1 MRRTPLERIRD
12 GAILLV
18 VVLSAATLGYRMAG
32 WSWIDSIYMVVITI
46 ATVGYGETGP
56 MTPAL
61 RIMTMAV
68 IVFGMTAGAYT
79 IGGFIQMMTEG
90 EIERALGERRLGRE
104 VAKLRG
110 HVIICGFGR
119 MGRIL
124 ADELHRLKTPFVVIE
139 RDPARIREANDLQYL
154 ALVGDAIQEGVL
166 ELAGV
171 QVAKTLVTALPDDAA
186 NVFITLT
193 GRNLNRNLQIIARGE
208 QPSTQKKLI
217 QAGADRVVLPA
228 TIGAMRIANMLTRPS
243 AVEFLELVAGKSTLD
258 VEIDEMVIPSGSLLA
273 GQTVSQAEARRKHG
287 LLFVAVRRGAGQMVF
302 NPDDDFRFETAD
314 TIIVMGKSDDIGRFR
329 AEYRV

>member
-12 GAILLV
+12 GAILLTV
-18 VVLSAATLGYRMAG
+18 VVTAAVLGYRLAG
-32 WSWIDSIYMVVITI
+32 WSWLDSIYMVVITLGTI
-46 ATVGYGETGP
+46 GYGETGP
-56 MTPAL
+56 MTPSL
-61 RIMTMAV
+61 RILTMAV
-68 IVFGMTAGAYT
+68 IIFGMTAGAYT

-90 EIERALGERRLGRE
+90 EIEKALGERRLGRE
-104 VAKLRG
+104 VAKLRQ

-124 ADELHRLKTPFVVIE
+124 ADELHRIRTPFVIVE
-139 RDPARIREANDLQYL
+139 REAKRIREANDSQYL
-154 ALVGDAIQEGVL
+154 ALLGDATEEGVL

-171 QVAKTLVTALPDDAA
+171 QHARTLVTALPDDAA

-193 GRNLNRNLQIIARGE
+193 GRNLNRNMQIIARGE

-228 TIGAMRIANMLTRPS
+228 SIGAMRIANMLTRPS

-258 VEIDEMVIPSGSLLA
+258 VEIDEMVVPAGCPLA
-273 GQTVSQAEARRKHG
+273 GQTVAQAEARRKHG
-287 LLFVAVRRGAGQMVF
+287 LLFVAIRRGAGQMIF
-302 NPDDDFRFETAD
+302 NPDDDFKIETGD
-314 TIIVMGKSDDIGRFR
+314 TIIIMGRSEDIGRFR
-329 AEYRV
+329 GENQV

>member
-12 GAILLV
+12 GAILLT
-18 VVLSAATLGYRMAG
+18 VVLSAATVGYRLAG
-32 WSWIDSIYMVVITI
+32 WSWLDSIYMVVITV
-46 ATVGYGETGP
+46 ATVGYGEIGP
-56 MTPAL
+56 MTPGL
-61 RIMTMAV
+61 RILTMAV

-79 IGGFIQMMTEG
+79 IGGIVQMITEG
-90 EIERALGERRLGRE
+90 EIDRALGERRLGRE
-104 VAKLRG
+104 VAKLHG

-139 RDPARIREANDLQYL
+139 RDQPRIREANDLQYL
-154 ALVGDAIQEGVL
+154 ALIGDATQEGVL
-166 ELAGV
+166 EMARV
-171 QVAKTLVTALPDDAA
+171 QEAKTLVTALPDDDA

-258 VEIDEMVIPSGSLLA
+258 VEIDEMVIPDGSLLA

-287 LLFVAVRRGAGQMVF
+287 LLCVAIRRGAGQMIF
-302 NPDDDFRFETAD
+302 NPDDDFKFETGD
-314 TIIVMGKSDDIGRFR
+314 TIIVMGKPDDIGRFR
-329 AEYRV
+329 GEYRV